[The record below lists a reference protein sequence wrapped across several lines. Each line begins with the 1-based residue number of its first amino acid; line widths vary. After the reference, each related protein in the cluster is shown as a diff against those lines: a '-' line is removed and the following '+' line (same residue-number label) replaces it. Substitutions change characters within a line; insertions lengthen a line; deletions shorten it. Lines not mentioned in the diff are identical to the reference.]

1 MPVALRR
8 GEKSRVRRHL
18 GYPETTSVSAYAMGI
33 PTTVQG
39 MFLVDSAV
47 DHLEDSAADRVRNLL
62 AILDG
67 MEQKIL
73 KAICTLT
80 VESVGDIRMRG
91 AQQGMTGTDLLERE
105 YRRWAQRLADCLG
118 VPMYPYA
125 NRFGGGINIPV
136 SR

>member
-1 MPVALRR
+1 MPVALTPD
-8 GEKSRVRRHL
+8 EKSRVRRHL

-118 VPMYPYA
+118 VPMYPYT